1 MQSIQAVIILK
12 SSTLCNLNSI
22 EKGLIHKICKT
33 LVGYNC
39 EGEES
44 KVKEGC

>member
-1 MQSIQAVIILK
+1 MIILK
-12 SSTLCNLNSI
+12 FLILCNLNFI
-22 EKGLIHKICKT
+22 EKGLIYKMCKI